1 MTILKELLSFILGL
15 FLIILGFLTF
25 SYIEYV
31 NQRPALSGFI
41 LYYIIA
47 IGFIFIF
54 LGSLF
59 MVFYVRSDL
68 KKKSSK

>member
-1 MTILKELLSFILGL
+1 MTVLKGLSSYIIGL
-15 FLIILGFLTF
+15 IFIILGFLTF

-31 NQRPALSGFI
+31 NQRPALSGSV

-47 IGFIFIF
+47 IGFIFII
-54 LGSLF
+54 LGSILMIYF
-59 MVFYVRSDL
+59 TKSDM